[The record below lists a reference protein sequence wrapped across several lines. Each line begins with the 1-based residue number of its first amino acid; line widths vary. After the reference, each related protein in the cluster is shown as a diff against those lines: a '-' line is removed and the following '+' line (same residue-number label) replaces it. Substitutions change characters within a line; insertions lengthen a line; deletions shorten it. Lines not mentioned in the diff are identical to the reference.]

1 MKILSI
7 DAWAGTAPKS
17 WEWNNWYHVGDIAK
31 EDFEKLDTD
40 KKIATWFFENGYTTN
55 ADMRRIIIDDDQYNI
70 VICEK
75 KTGMPIFAIEY
86 GPEY

>member
-7 DAWAGTAPKS
+7 DAWGNKKDGYD
-17 WEWNNWYHVGDIAK
+17 WNNWFNSGNIDK
-31 EDFEKLDTD
+31 EVFETLTTD
-40 KKIATWFFENGYTTN
+40 KQIATWFMENGFTTSD
-55 ADMRRIIIDDDQYNI
+55 DMRKITIEDDQYNV

-75 KTGMPIFAIEY
+75 KSGQPLFAIEY